1 MNWKATASLLMLATG
16 MPNTTALMQTAVP
29 ANLQVPAGNSAFLT
43 AHAEGTQNY
52 VCLAAQSGFEWTFY
66 GPQATL
72 AYDDDQ
78 QVATHFLSP
87 NPFEGGTPR
96 ATWQHSGDTST
107 VWAAAMASSTDSG
120 FVANGAI
127 PWLLLRVVGQQ
138 VGPHLGRQLSGT
150 TFIQR
155 VNTAGGLAPATGCRS
170 ALDAGKKALVGYSAD
185 YVFYRGD
192 V

>member
-1 MNWKATASLLMLATG
+1 MNWKTTASLLMLATSL
-16 MPNTTALMQTAVP
+16 PNANRVAQTAVP
-29 ANLQVPAGNSAFLT
+29 ANLDVPAGNSAFLV

-52 VCLAAQSGFEWTFY
+52 VCLASQSGFSWQFF

-72 AYDDDQ
+72 VDADEQ

-87 NPFEGGTPR
+87 NPVEGGTAR
-96 ATWQHSGDTST
+96 ATWQDSADTSA
-107 VWAAAMASSTDSG
+107 VWAGAIANSSDPA

-127 PWLLLRVVGQQ
+127 PWLLLRVVGSQA
-138 VGPHLGRQLSGT
+138 GPQLGQNLTGT

-185 YVFYRGD
+185 YVFYRAG